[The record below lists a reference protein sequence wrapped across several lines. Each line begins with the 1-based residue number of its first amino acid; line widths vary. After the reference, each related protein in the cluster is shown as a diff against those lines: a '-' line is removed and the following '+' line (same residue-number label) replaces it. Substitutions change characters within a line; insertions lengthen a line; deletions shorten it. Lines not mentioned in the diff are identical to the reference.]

1 MVEMD
6 YQDLLEHQDGMNWME
21 LMDRKETIARGKR
34 EREKRLWNRGTLI
47 KVHLVLSKLEKHAQS
62 YNYGRLGRT

>member
-34 EREKRLWNRGTLI
+34 
-47 KVHLVLSKLEKHAQS
+47 
-62 YNYGRLGRT
+62 